1 MNFDFKMFLEDIL
14 NSVWRN
20 SVSQESDNIIKDSFK
35 KFLDDKNIEDFVS
48 KDQLHEWASNNRY
61 YSID

>member
-14 NSVWRN
+14 NSAWRN

-35 KFLDDKNIEDFVS
+35 KFLDDKNIEEFVS
-48 KDQLHEWASNNRY
+48 KDQLHEWASNNGY
-61 YSID
+61 H